1 MRKATMNNYYPSKI
15 TLTVLKNKIYLLKY
29 DQHGR
34 THKKILTKAAC
45 IKYANDPN
53 VNAAIRDVII
63 EAFEE
68 GVVS

>member
-1 MRKATMNNYYPSKI
+1 MNNYYPSNI

-45 IKYANDPN
+45 VTRANDPN
-53 VNAAIRDVII
+53 VSVAIRDCII

-68 GVVS
+68 GVIE